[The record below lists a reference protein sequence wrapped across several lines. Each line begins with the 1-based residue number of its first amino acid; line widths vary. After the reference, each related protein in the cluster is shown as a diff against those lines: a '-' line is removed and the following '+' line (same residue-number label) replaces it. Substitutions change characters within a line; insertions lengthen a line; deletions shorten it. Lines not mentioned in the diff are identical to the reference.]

1 MGDESIRRNRTKG
14 FHACPTCTVTSV
26 NRRKLLKNAVES
38 CPNPSIRSSR
48 MSFTPLPAYKSEGRN
63 AGVTAG
69 DRMILSNSNGACVSL
84 GPAKKGETKCGLIVR
99 LQVADRPGHPSIPTR
114 SWSQGTIISAG
125 PHKVTSLHSKSKGIL
140 GEVSLFLF
148 SSIFFSPFFSFP
160 FLFFFCGRAKV

>member
-1 MGDESIRRNRTKG
+1 MPGPSHAILECSKDIREGGKDDMTSTATTSWGMNQFEGIEQKDSTLVP
-14 FHACPTCTVTSV
+14 HA
-26 NRRKLLKNAVES
+26 L
-38 CPNPSIRSSR
+38 SSR

-140 GEVSLFLF
+140 
-148 SSIFFSPFFSFP
+148 
-160 FLFFFCGRAKV
+160 A